1 MIGGFKGAASR
12 LALAA
17 LLGAAGTVA
26 LAHKPAKA
34 ADLGGDCCS
43 DLEERVAE
51 LEATTVRKGNKKVS
65 ITLYGKMNRAVLFWD
80 DGAEKNIYSVDNSYE
95 SSRFGMKGSA
105 KISGDWSGGYKI
117 EIETRAAAS
126 EAVNQLDDDN
136 GTRVPGG
143 TLGDEGRLLL
153 LRHNYFYIDN
163 KNLGQVRLGLT
174 MMPKDDITKDTDVTE
189 LADTITADNHMNRGF
204 FLRPKGFNTEVGGPG
219 QLRWQAISQCYSSSS
234 AFDCST
240 RRNAVTYYSPTW
252 FGSDGKGLSVSAG
265 YGEDDIWSGAI
276 RYRNSFG
283 LFGGG
288 AGTSKD
294 DPWEVGAGIG
304 YEKSHDENQ
313 ETSGGGLNGFRRDI
327 DEWAGSAS
335 IKHRPT
341 GLFAF
346 TAFSF
351 SDSNDSNRDQA
362 GAFDHKSSP
371 PMNAWDVRGGIQR
384 GFSWFGLDQL
394 GDTSLFGGYS
404 QINDG
409 VGGAC
414 GATRLCNPG
423 TFPDLFV
430 PTEITGS
437 QVTRWYAGYDQSMVG
452 GYLHLYGVYQHLT
465 SEVDLKNSS
474 LKKVNEPLDDF
485 DLYYTGARMYF

>member
-1 MIGGFKGAASR
+1 M
-12 LALAA
+12 
-17 LLGAAGTVA
+17 A

-204 FLRPKGFNTEVGGPG
+204 FLRPKGFNTEVGGAG
-219 QLRWQAISQCYSSSS
+219 QLKWQAISQCYSSSS

-265 YGEDDIWSGAI
+265 YGEDDIWSAAI

-288 AGTSKD
+288 AGTS
-294 DPWEVGAGIG
+294 
-304 YEKSHDENQ
+304 N
-313 ETSGGGLNGFRRDI
+313 
-327 DEWAGSAS
+327 
-335 IKHRPT
+335 
-341 GLFAF
+341 
-346 TAFSF
+346 
-351 SDSNDSNRDQA
+351 
-362 GAFDHKSSP
+362 
-371 PMNAWDVRGGIQR
+371 
-384 GFSWFGLDQL
+384 
-394 GDTSLFGGYS
+394 
-404 QINDG
+404 
-409 VGGAC
+409 
-414 GATRLCNPG
+414 
-423 TFPDLFV
+423 
-430 PTEITGS
+430 
-437 QVTRWYAGYDQSMVG
+437 
-452 GYLHLYGVYQHLT
+452 
-465 SEVDLKNSS
+465 
-474 LKKVNEPLDDF
+474 
-485 DLYYTGARMYF
+485 